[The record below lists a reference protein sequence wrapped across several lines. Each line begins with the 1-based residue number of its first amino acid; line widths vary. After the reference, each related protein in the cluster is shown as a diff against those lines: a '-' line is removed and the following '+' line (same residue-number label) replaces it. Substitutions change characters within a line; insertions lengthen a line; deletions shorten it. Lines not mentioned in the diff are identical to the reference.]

1 MRRLTHRPIAT
12 AGTLIA
18 LALAAEAALLI
29 LRGTRAE
36 GDKIWRQAQS
46 SGVLRVGM
54 DVAYPPFEYLNE
66 HNEIVGFDV
75 DLSHEIGQRLGL
87 EVALVNIPY
96 DGLYDALV
104 TGQVDV
110 VISALVAADEFEARA
125 DFSQP
130 YFNAGE
136 HLIVPAGSPIREMRD
151 LEGRTL
157 AVEYGS
163 GGDVE
168 ARRWQRRL
176 SRLAVER
183 YPDPDSALQAVIDGE
198 ADAALVDGIS
208 ARLAVGQNPGLSVAG
223 SVTEVLFAAAAPPE
237 SFALLERL
245 NSALAEMRRDGTLD
259 ALTEKWFGPQH

>member
-1 MRRLTHRPIAT
+1 MRRPTRRPIAA
-12 AGTLIA
+12 AGALIA
-18 LALAAEAALLI
+18 LALVAGAMLLI
-29 LRGTRAE
+29 LDGTRAE
-36 GDKIWRQAQS
+36 GDKVWRQAQS

-75 DLSHEIGQRLGL
+75 DLSHEIGRRLGL
-87 EVALVNIPY
+87 EIALVNIPY

-125 DFSQP
+125 DFTQP

-136 HLIVPAGSPIREMRD
+136 HLIVPVGSPISEMPD

-176 SRLAVER
+176 SELVIER
-183 YPDPDSALQAVIDGE
+183 YPDPDGALQAVIDGE

-208 ARLAVGQNPGLSVAG
+208 ARLAVGQNPTLSVAG
-223 SVTEVLFAAAAPPE
+223 IVTDTLFAAAVPPE
-237 SFALLERL
+237 SFTLLEQL
-245 NSALAEMRRDGTLD
+245 NGALVEMRRDGTLD
-259 ALTEKWFGPQH
+259 ALTEKWFGPQR